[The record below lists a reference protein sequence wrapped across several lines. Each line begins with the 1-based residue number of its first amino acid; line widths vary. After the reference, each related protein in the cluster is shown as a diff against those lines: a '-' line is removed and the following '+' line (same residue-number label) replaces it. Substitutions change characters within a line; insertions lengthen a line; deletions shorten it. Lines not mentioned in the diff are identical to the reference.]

1 MMKSLNHAIKIPSVT
16 SHLNSS
22 GPPAYKSRFVD
33 KKPKIFFF
41 LFVYTF
47 LKRTFDYFLPFPV
60 QALSLW
66 LMSREQGLRVTAV
79 VTDSY
84 GLSSSSGRKT
94 SSDGEVT
101 ISAEYLF
108 ESCKETEMKT
118 SIITI
123 NVGRAQLTPAGTALV
138 ELNTNPLLILLM

>member
-1 MMKSLNHAIKIPSVT
+1 M
-16 SHLNSS
+16 
-22 GPPAYKSRFVD
+22 
-33 KKPKIFFF
+33 
-41 LFVYTF
+41 
-47 LKRTFDYFLPFPV
+47 

-108 ESCKETEMKT
+108 ESCKEKQ
-118 SIITI
+118 
-123 NVGRAQLTPAGTALV
+123 R
-138 ELNTNPLLILLM
+138 

>member
-1 MMKSLNHAIKIPSVT
+1 M
-16 SHLNSS
+16 
-22 GPPAYKSRFVD
+22 
-33 KKPKIFFF
+33 
-41 LFVYTF
+41 
-47 LKRTFDYFLPFPV
+47 TFDHFLPFPV

-66 LMSREQGLRVTAV
+66 LMSSEHGLRVTAV

-108 ESCKETEMKT
+108 ESCKKTETQT
-118 SIITI
+118 NIIAVK
-123 NVGRAQLTPAGTALV
+123 VGAAQPTLM
-138 ELNTNPLLILLM
+138 ELNTNKMLNLIVL

>member
-1 MMKSLNHAIKIPSVT
+1 MT
-16 SHLNSS
+16 SS

-33 KKPKIFFF
+33 YMPKIFFF
-41 LFVYTF
+41 FFFDLFTF

-123 NVGRAQLTPAGTALV
+123 NVGRAQSTPAGMALV
-138 ELNTNPLLILLM
+138 EFNTNPLLILLM

>member
-1 MMKSLNHAIKIPSVT
+1 
-16 SHLNSS
+16 
-22 GPPAYKSRFVD
+22 
-33 KKPKIFFF
+33 
-41 LFVYTF
+41 
-47 LKRTFDYFLPFPV
+47 
-60 QALSLW
+60 
-66 LMSREQGLRVTAV
+66 MSREQGLRVTAV

-123 NVGRAQLTPAGTALV
+123 NVGRAQSTPAGTALV
-138 ELNTNPLLILLM
+138 ELNTNPLLILLT